1 VLNEAF
7 VRAGWRQGQGN
18 LCLAG
23 LESAPD
29 HSPAYLGQF
38 INKETAAWAKVV
50 QASGVRLD

>member
-1 VLNEAF
+1 L
-7 VRAGWRQGQGN
+7 
-18 LCLAG
+18 LAG